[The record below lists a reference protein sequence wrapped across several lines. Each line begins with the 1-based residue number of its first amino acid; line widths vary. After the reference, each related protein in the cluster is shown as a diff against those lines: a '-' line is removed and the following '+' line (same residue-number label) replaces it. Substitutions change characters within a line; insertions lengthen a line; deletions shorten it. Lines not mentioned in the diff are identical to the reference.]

1 VMQKMHVQSLPE
13 LVRHYDLLESAEQTN
28 TSTKG

>member
-1 VMQKMHVQSLPE
+1 MQKMHVQTLPE
-13 LVRHYDLLESAEQTN
+13 LVRHYDLLDLGERAG